1 MVEAWDLIVRKDLR
15 KEFETYHTKRKRNL
29 ELGIKNKKWA
39 HYQEARNSPTM
50 SIDELVNKIQRISK
64 INNTHAAL
72 FVVLYCC
79 GMRIGELLGSKFRGK
94 PMLTYKKK
102 NPNFGRP
109 NEPLMIDHVIP
120 NPRFG
125 LIYHPLLLKNI
136 FITSE
141 NTALGFK
148 FLKEKGTTKES
159 RVAYVSLA
167 EHSSTY
173 PLIEILEVYL
183 KYKFPYWSE
192 MLEKGLKMHQLIFE
206 DQQRVQKELDSPVFD
221 FSINWAWCLCN
232 QYFNFSLH
240 NFRALRANHLSG
252 FMSEAKLRQFFG
264 WKSYSMV
271 MKYSESRHEKDL
283 LADLVDI

>member
-1 MVEAWDLIVRKDLR
+1 MVEAYDRVVRRGLR
-15 KEFETYHTKRKRNL
+15 KEFETYHVKHKRNL
-29 ELGIKNKKWA
+29 EMGIKNKKWA
-39 HYQEARNSPTM
+39 HYQDARNSPTM
-50 SIDELVNKIQRISK
+50 SIDELVNTMQRISK

-94 PMLTYKKK
+94 QILNYVKK
-102 NPNFGRP
+102 NPNFGKP
-109 NEPLMIDHVIP
+109 NEPLMIENTKI

-136 FITSE
+136 FVTSG

-148 FLKEKGTTKES
+148 FIKEKGNAKES
-159 RVAYVSLA
+159 RVAYISLA

-173 PLIEILEVYL
+173 PLIEILETYL

-192 MLEKGLKMHQLIFE
+192 MTEKGYSIHSLSFE
-206 DQQRVQKELDSPVFD
+206 YQQKVQKELDLPVFD

-264 WKSYSMV
+264 WKSYAMV